1 MRLEDIEVSSF
12 VEFITKVTRPAAST
26 MRVYRGVTDRIKH
39 KLIPSVGR
47 LETRAGSDV
56 AYEKEILRRF
66 KFRGRSKLHVE
77 PKNDWEWLALA
88 QHYGLPT
95 RLIDWTSSP
104 LVAAYFATKPE
115 IGIDGKLR
123 PCSRNGGAVYVFETP
138 EYIDT
143 ERNKDP
149 FDHGTGLFYT
159 SFLSERMAGQWGLF
173 TVQRNPV
180 RELSPESGNMRIY
193 KLIFSDKVATEI
205 QRSLYLLGVR
215 EGLLFPDL
223 DGIAEDIR
231 AEFCFTVPQLPKD
244 ENGDRK

>member
-1 MRLEDIEVSSF
+1 MRLEEIEVSSLT
-12 VEFITKVTRPAAST
+12 EFIDQVTRPAGSS
-26 MRVYRGVTDRIKH
+26 MRVYRGVTDRVRH

-47 LETRAGSDV
+47 LETLPGSDV

-66 KFRGRSKLHVE
+66 KFRGRSKLKVE

-115 IGIDGKLR
+115 IGIDGRLL
-123 PCSRNGGAVYVFETP
+123 PCNKNGGAIYVFETA

-143 ERNKDP
+143 GRNADP
-149 FDHGTGLFYT
+149 FDHSTGLFYT
-159 SFLSERMAGQWGLF
+159 SFLSDRMAGQWGLF
-173 TVQRNPV
+173 TVQRDPAK
-180 RELSPESGNMRIY
+180 ELSSDDRATRIY
-193 KLIFSDKVATEI
+193 KIVFTDRVASDI
-205 QRSLYLLGVR
+205 QKSLYLLGVR

-223 DGIAEDIR
+223 DGIAADIR
-231 AEFCFTVPQLPKD
+231 AEFCFTVPQLPDAQKD
-244 ENGDRK
+244 KNK